1 MELDKL
7 DLNSPPANVV
17 EKPYYYNRITT
28 TSCVSASLTERT
40 LEHLKITF
48 DHRGLSLSPEMCTGL
63 RSAIQVMADMAEGR
77 CAPAYYVSSL
87 DPGVG
92 KTTAMIQFLK
102 ELVHSKDHNG
112 VSALVCLGRLDQ
124 IQNVIE
130 EAGLR
135 DQDFAVL
142 TGKNNEGLNSLG
154 CGVPE
159 DARILFTT
167 HAMVERRCS
176 GGSFREAKSLWFQ
189 GQPRQVK
196 IWDEA
201 ILPGQPVTLG
211 RDSLASL
218 FQILRPRYPEL
229 TKALEGFFQELGD
242 TKDKAVLEVPSF
254 DVSLGV
260 PLHEVSGLFV
270 YEPEEK
276 QKALE
281 ALWFLM
287 GETVVVRVDGP
298 AGPTLVSYRQ
308 TLPSDIKPI
317 LVMDAS
323 ARVRATYLLWEK
335 HRGDLVRLS
344 SANKHYGNLTINV
357 WDHGGGKS
365 AYRTEGDTI
374 VQGVLKAIEIR
385 PDEEWLIVHHKYKP
399 NLKLDLPTKVSER
412 LPSKHKV
419 RFLNWGSHD
428 GTNEFKDVS
437 NVILA
442 GTLFLPLSHREGL
455 TQLALAHRPDNGLLV
470 DDQITSVEAGEHSH
484 MILQALCRSS
494 VRQNQNGECP
504 PVNAYLIASTYSGIK
519 ELLPQMFPG
528 AQIVQWTPVPRE
540 VRGQVA
546 DAIEFVRC
554 WFRVHPEGVL
564 ALKDVKEAVGI
575 KDASNFRS
583 TIRQHQAFLAV
594 LEEMGLE
601 EWGSGKYRTH
611 LRKKLQ
617 GFEAVA

>member
-1 MELDKL
+1 MVLDKSGL
-7 DLNSPPANVV
+7 DIARTDMV
-17 EKPYYYNRITT
+17 ESLYYYNRDST
-28 TSCVSASLTERT
+28 TSCVSGLLTEGVLRN
-40 LEHLKITF
+40 LKITF
-48 DHRGLSLSPEMCTGL
+48 DNRALSLSPEMWIGL
-63 RSAIQVMADMAEGR
+63 RSAIQVMVDMAEGS
-77 CAPAYYVSSL
+77 CAPTYYVSSL

-102 ELVHSKDHNG
+102 ELVQSKDHKG

-124 IQNVIE
+124 IQNAIE
-130 EAGLR
+130 EAGLQ

-142 TGKNNEGLNSLG
+142 TGKNNEDLNSLG

-242 TKDKAVLEVPSF
+242 AKDKTILEVPSF

-260 PLHEVSGLFV
+260 SLHEVSGLFV
-270 YEPEEK
+270 HEPEVK

-287 GETVVVRVDGP
+287 GQMVVVRVDGP

-317 LVMDAS
+317 LTLDAS
-323 ARVRATYLLWEK
+323 ARVRTTYDLWEK
-335 HRGDLVRLS
+335 HRGDLVRLP
-344 SANKHYGNLTINV
+344 SATKHYSSLTINV
-357 WDHGGGKS
+357 WDHGGGKA
-365 AYRTEGDTI
+365 AYRTEGDRI
-374 VQGVLKAIEIR
+374 IEGVLRAIETR
-385 PDEEWLIVHHKYKP
+385 PDEEWLVIHHKYTP
-399 NLKLDLPTKVSER
+399 SLKLDLPTSLSEQ
-412 LPSKHKV
+412 LPPNHKV

-428 GTNEFKDVS
+428 GTNEFKDMS

-455 TQLALAHRPDNGLLV
+455 TRLALNLRPSEGSPSDH
-470 DDQITSVEAGEHSH
+470 QAQATESGEHSH

-494 VRQNQNGECP
+494 ARQNQSGECP
-504 PVNAYLIASTYSGIK
+504 PVNAYLIASSYSGIK
-519 ELLPQMFPG
+519 ELLPEIFPG
-528 AQIVQWTPVPRE
+528 AQLTSWTPIPKE

-546 DAIEFVRC
+546 DAIKYVRD
-554 WFRVHPEGVL
+554 WFATHPDGAL
-564 ALKDVKEAVGI
+564 ALKAVKNAVGI
-575 KDASNFRS
+575 KDTSNFRS
-583 TIRQHQAFLAV
+583 TIRQHQAFLTA

-617 GFEAVA
+617 RFEAVA